1 MLPCTCTADTAADG
15 GGATD
20 TAASVV
26 DGGVVGTATSD
37 AGGGHVP
44 QRKKAVSNTC
54 IVNKQTTNSM

>member
-20 TAASVV
+20 TTASVV

-44 QRKKAVSNTC
+44 QRKK
-54 IVNKQTTNSM
+54 Q